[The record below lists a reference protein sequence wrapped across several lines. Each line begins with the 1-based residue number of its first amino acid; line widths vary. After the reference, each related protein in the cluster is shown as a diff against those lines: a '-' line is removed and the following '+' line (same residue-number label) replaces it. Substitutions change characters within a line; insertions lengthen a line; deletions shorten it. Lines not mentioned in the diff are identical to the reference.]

1 MNDIIPKT
9 KIMCF
14 AYGSNMYTDRMRSRV
29 PSATVVGP
37 AKLPD
42 KRLVCSKKSKDGS
55 GKANLA
61 DSPGDPV
68 WGVLY
73 EVDLAEL
80 DRLDRAEGG
89 YQRTSLQVWARQG
102 SPVTAEVY
110 VSTELTADPV
120 PYESYKELIVAGARE
135 HKLPRD
141 YVEYLEQLP
150 SKPDPSR
157 NKPT

>member
-1 MNDIIPKT
+1 MNDIIAKT
-9 KIMCF
+9 RIMCF
-14 AYGSNMYTDRMRSRV
+14 AYGSNMYTDRMRWRV

-42 KRLVCSKKSKDGS
+42 KCMVCNKKSKDGS

-61 DSPGDPV
+61 DSPGGAV

-102 SPVTAEVY
+102 SPVAEVH

-120 PYESYKELIVAGARE
+120 PYEWYKELIVAGAHE
-135 HKLPRD
+135 HELPRD
-141 YVEYLEQLP
+141 YLVYLEQLP